1 MLSSWIQFVS
11 ASQFR
16 EFMQFMWFVLE
27 KRTPYEACVEPYQHV
42 APRGATSSRAS
53 TRVFIFSVSPAPLL
67 RPAQKPARATPRA
80 THRAHAGHLAGTLV
94 LPVTRAPGCQHPP
107 PASAPAARADTTRQE
122 QRAKSNAPR
131 ATRQEQRAKSKSRG
145 PKATSSSTRPG
156 LSRSSPSTAGHR
168 QQAIDSRPSTAG
180 SVGIRQT
187 RRRLGAASVPPR
199 CRLGVGAR
207 FWARRWLWLCQ
218 RCAITHTHA

>member
-1 MLSSWIQFVS
+1 MSS
-11 ASQFR
+11 
-16 EFMQFMWFVLE
+16 
-27 KRTPYEACVEPYQHV
+27 
-42 APRGATSSRAS
+42 SS
-53 TRVFIFSVSPAPLL
+53 APLL
-67 RPAQKPARATPRA
+67 RPQQTRTTRHAPRA

-131 ATRQEQRAKSKSRG
+131 ATRQEQVTRTESHQFVNTARTLQIVTIDSR
-145 PKATSSSTRPG
+145 
-156 LSRSSPSTAGHR
+156 PSTAGHR
-168 QQAIDSRPSTAG
+168 LQAIDSRPSTAG

>member
-1 MLSSWIQFVS
+1 MSS
-11 ASQFR
+11 
-16 EFMQFMWFVLE
+16 
-27 KRTPYEACVEPYQHV
+27 
-42 APRGATSSRAS
+42 SS
-53 TRVFIFSVSPAPLL
+53 APLL
-67 RPAQKPARATPRA
+67 RPQQTRTTRHAPRA

-131 ATRQEQRAKSKSRG
+131 ATRQEQRAKSNAPRASHEDRKPPVRQHG
-145 PKATSSSTRPG
+145 PD
-156 LSRSSPSTAGHR
+156 SPDRHHR